1 MNSIPL
7 KPMTNKEQKVVQSDV
22 TVLLAI
28 RRPGC
33 GACRR
38 HGRQLSELA
47 KQENV
52 CLAGAIKHIDVD
64 NDALLEFYNEYFKF
78 LIYID

>member
-1 MNSIPL
+1 LSRKKAMNSIPL

-33 GACRR
+33 GACRG
-38 HGRQLSELA
+38 HGR
-47 KQENV
+47 
-52 CLAGAIKHIDVD
+52 
-64 NDALLEFYNEYFKF
+64 
-78 LIYID
+78 